1 LILVVVVCGCLGS
14 AAGDA
19 SALKTRLKVH
29 ETCGYELLPDNG
41 VVLTSTLT
49 LTNARGGRAASVRYR
64 AGWNVGQL
72 YPKADAELIVRVAP
86 GRSVRRSATRK
97 LLNAPALWRALREAE
112 EIVCAST
119 KVYTIE

>member
-1 LILVVVVCGCLGS
+1 MVVVCGCLGT

-29 ETCGYELLPDNG
+29 ETCGYTLLADNG

-49 LTNARGGRAASVRYR
+49 LRNARGGRAASVRYR

-72 YPKADAELIVRVAP
+72 YPKADAELTVRVAP
-86 GRSVRRSATRK
+86 GRFVRRSATRR
-97 LLNAPALWRALREAE
+97 LHNAPGLWQALREAE
-112 EIVCAST
+112 KIVCAST
-119 KVYTIE
+119 RSYTIE